1 MRAIPFLLALA
12 ALAAAPLAAAADDR
26 GRELF
31 QLCAQCHG
39 PDGGGNP
46 MALAPAIAG
55 MDEWY
60 VKAQLQKFRSGARGT
75 HFDDLAG
82 MRMRPMALSLLDDE
96 NVAAVAAYV
105 SSLPH
110 TQPKATLGGDAAR
123 GQALYAPCAACHGPD
138 GAGIQALN
146 GAPLRGS
153 SDWYLLR
160 QIQNFRSGVRGTK
173 PEDTSGALMR
183 PMSLTL
189 PDEQAI
195 IDVIAYIATLPGSH

>member
-1 MRAIPFLLALA
+1 MRAFPFLLALA

-39 PDGGGNP
+39 PDGAGNP
-46 MALAPAIAG
+46 MALAPAIG
-55 MDEWY
+55 GLDEWY
-60 VKAQLQKFRSGARGT
+60 VKAQLEKFRSGARGT
-75 HFDDLAG
+75 HFDDIAG

-96 NVAAVAAYV
+96 NVAAVATYV

-110 TQPKATLGGDAAR
+110 TRPTPTLGGDAAR

-189 PDEQAI
+189 PDQQAI
-195 IDVIAYIATLPGSH
+195 IDVIAYITTLPGSH